1 MPRLPEHALKE
12 AGPASD
18 RESDLGSISEPV
30 SESSHEGDVSE
41 DTDTDSEEEALE
53 RHQVLTA
60 EVSGYEEILSKGQRR
75 RILAAAR
82 QIEEA
87 SRNEGLVEQ
96 AHAARRQEKVS
107 RPLRGIWKIVEIFTW
122 TCMISQMA
130 ADRGWSFLEPVTLES
145 GWDLTLPHVQDQA
158 MDYLEANRPDLVVL
172 AWPCSP
178 WSPLQ
183 GLNQKTWTQ
192 RRALAAKRR
201 QSRRTFLS
209 FVRRVTH
216 WQRARGGAVIGEN
229 PAASQA
235 WLQPEIE
242 QAFEGLP
249 HCVVDQ
255 CQYGLRHPVSG
266 MPMRKRT
273 QLVGQELVLRHM
285 NRRCPGDH
293 AHHPIEGTF
302 KGMDGRWRSLSEFAG
317 R

>member
-60 EVSGYEEILSKGQRR
+60 EVSGYEEILNKGQRR

-96 AHAARRQEKVS
+96 AHAARRREKVS

-130 ADRGWSFLEPVTLES
+130 ADRGWSFLEPVGSHLA
-145 GWDLTLPHVQDQA
+145 P
-158 MDYLEANRPDLVVL
+158 RPGPGD
-172 AWPCSP
+172 
-178 WSPLQ
+178 
-183 GLNQKTWTQ
+183 
-192 RRALAAKRR
+192 
-201 QSRRTFLS
+201 
-209 FVRRVTH
+209 
-216 WQRARGGAVIGEN
+216 
-229 PAASQA
+229 
-235 WLQPEIE
+235 
-242 QAFEGLP
+242 GLP
-249 HCVVDQ
+249 
-255 CQYGLRHPVSG
+255 G
-266 MPMRKRT
+266 
-273 QLVGQELVLRHM
+273 GQ
-285 NRRCPGDH
+285 P
-293 AHHPIEGTF
+293 A
-302 KGMDGRWRSLSEFAG
+302 
-317 R
+317 